1 MHEHNRYV
9 EPNNSVLREIAKPV
23 LLEDITK
30 PEMQSVIDRM
40 FQLAYP
46 EQGDKSK
53 PVLVGLA
60 APQIGIS
67 KRIILVDV
75 GADGKG
81 GTSNLQVFVNPE
93 IISESKETI
102 EGYEG
107 CRSTDRVCGIVERRK
122 KVRIRAYDRAGHQ
135 IEQDVSAFPAVIF
148 QHEIDHLDGIVFV
161 DRVKRDEDLHWVE
174 KKEFPQ
180 YRKDWKNWPHKVS
193 RERWRQI
200 QGLSN

>member
-1 MHEHNRYV
+1 MHEFYHYV
-9 EPNNSVLREIAKPV
+9 EPNSPVLRKTAEIVPV
-23 LLEDITK
+23 GEIIK
-30 PEMQSVIDRM
+30 PETQAVIDRM

-67 KRIILVDV
+67 KRIILVDI

-81 GTSNLQVFVNPE
+81 GTANLQAFVNPE
-93 IISESKETI
+93 IISESEETI

-107 CRSTDRVCGIVERRK
+107 CRSTDRVCGIVERRTE
-122 KVRIRAYDRAGHQ
+122 VRIKAYDRDGNLM
-135 IEQDVSAFPAVIF
+135 EQVVSGFPAVIF

-174 KKEFPQ
+174 KEDFPQ
-180 YRKDWKNWPHKVS
+180 YRKDWKNWPHKIT
-193 RERWRQI
+193 RQQWRQI
-200 QGLSN
+200 QGS